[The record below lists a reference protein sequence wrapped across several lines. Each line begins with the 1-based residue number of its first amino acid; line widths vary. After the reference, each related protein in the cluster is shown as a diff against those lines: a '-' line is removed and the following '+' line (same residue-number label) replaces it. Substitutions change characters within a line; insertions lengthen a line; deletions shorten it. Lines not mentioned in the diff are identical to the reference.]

1 MKKCSASV
9 FLTYRENLRTIEKTV
24 GLTGMTAVK
33 TIYDNGAVYTDE
45 LPLVEAFAVENETI
59 SEIPV
64 QATYVGGKQKGSVA
78 HENSDRAIR

>member
-1 MKKCSASV
+1 M
-9 FLTYRENLRTIEKTV
+9 
-24 GLTGMTAVK
+24 K
-33 TIYDNGAVYTDE
+33 TIYDNGAVYTGE
-45 LPLVEAFAVENETI
+45 LPLVEAFAVESKTI